1 MLQEANAERAV
12 AVAQQNVNS
21 GTINKLENE
30 IARLKDDLARAEQR
44 AMSAEEVSVL
54 LSLLASGA
62 ELV

>member
-1 MLQEANAERAV
+1 MMQEANAERAV

-54 LSLLASGA
+54 LSLLASVA